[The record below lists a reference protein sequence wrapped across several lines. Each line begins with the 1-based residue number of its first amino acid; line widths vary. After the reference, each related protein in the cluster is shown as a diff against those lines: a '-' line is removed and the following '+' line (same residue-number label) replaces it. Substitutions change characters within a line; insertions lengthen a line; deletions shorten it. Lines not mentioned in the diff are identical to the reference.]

1 MEEYHRNPAVSNGF
15 RLPDGRHTPWLSSQ
29 PMAGFYN
36 TEPGE
41 CHHWLACER
50 DARQPIFARLADR
63 DHAYTLYNCRDARLS
78 HSQYTSLYALSDK
91 KHLRGPPGS
100 NTKRS
105 NFEPSESRITDVRK
119 WVFPDQNKLSKPFT
133 RWLRNRRFKPWWR
146 VGRGKEF
153 SQKKII

>member
-1 MEEYHRNPAVSNGF
+1 MEEYHRNPAVSSGF
-15 RLPDGRHTPWLSSQ
+15 RLPDGRLTPWLSSQ

-63 DHAYTLYNCRDARLS
+63 DHAYTLYTCRDASLS
-78 HSQYTSLYALSDK
+78 HSQYTSLYTLSDK

-100 NTKRS
+100 NAKRS

-119 WVFPDQNKLSKPFT
+119 WVFQIKTNYQNHLPDGSGTEGSNPGGGLVVVKNFPK
-133 RWLRNRRFKPWWR
+133 RK
-146 VGRGKEF
+146 
-153 SQKKII
+153 